1 MLHLM
6 QKQHQEEG
14 AGGLKGARAV
24 GQEERAEGAEQAWG
38 SQKKKSEEDAGG
50 QRGRRPLSACLQGE
64 RKGSHAEEEEEDEE
78 EDEDEDVFPSFF
90 DAQKKR
96 VECHALAD
104 AREQLLAESERC
116 LAEIGHSY

>member
-1 MLHLM
+1 ML

-14 AGGLKGARAV
+14 GGGLEGAREV
-24 GQEERAEGAEQAWG
+24 GLEERAEGAERAWG
-38 SQKKKSEEDAGG
+38 SQKKKSERDAAC
-50 QRGRRPLSACLQGE
+50 QRAQEGKE
-64 RKGSHAEEEEEDEE
+64 EEEEEEED
-78 EDEDEDVFPSFF
+78 SFF
-90 DAQKKR
+90 DAEKKR